1 MNYYKVIF
9 LQNGKVPYTKKF
21 YTYKSK
27 LALQVGA
34 IYNIEADYRTT
45 YDNPIRVEEKEEDH
59 ETGVATMNLEYFA
72 FRITNVRE
80 ITKATL
86 LDAPSRPKSPIKKV
100 IFNEEKLTTVVL
112 WTDGTK
118 TILKKDP
125 YDTFDKEKAIALAF
139 MKRWS
144 FDNRSCFNEELKK
157 WTQQGD

>member
-9 LQNGKVPYTKKF
+9 LQNGKAPYTKKF

-34 IYNIEADYRTT
+34 IYNIEADYRTR

-59 ETGVATMNLEYFA
+59 ETGVA

>member
-21 YTYKSK
+21 YSYKSK

-59 ETGVATMNLEYFA
+59 A